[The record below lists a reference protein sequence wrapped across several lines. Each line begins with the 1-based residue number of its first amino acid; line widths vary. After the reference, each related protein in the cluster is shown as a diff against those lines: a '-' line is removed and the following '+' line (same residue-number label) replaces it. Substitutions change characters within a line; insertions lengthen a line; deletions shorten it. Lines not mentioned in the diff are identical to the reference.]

1 MNNGAGLS
9 TFLLMQ
15 GSDIGQSVPPF
26 PIQAKRP
33 DLSSLRSGEGML
45 VRKLFS
51 KEERFFPYSA
61 SQQALDE
68 ADFVHF
74 AGTFIDTGRELQA
87 TGP

>member
-1 MNNGAGLS
+1 
-9 TFLLMQ
+9 
-15 GSDIGQSVPPF
+15 
-26 PIQAKRP
+26 
-33 DLSSLRSGEGML
+33 ML

-74 AGTFIDTGRELQA
+74 A
-87 TGP
+87 